1 MEIFSSQG
9 LKNLQKLAHGK
20 KARPPKG
27 LFVQTDNF
35 TIYLEVSMTA
45 LCKSPEIQ
53 QGKIGLQFF
62 ICGAK
67 NVVEHYGKRIE
78 ILHERCFVG
87 WPNGSRPSHPFWQKS
102 ADWLNWPCTI
112 RSALNRTPVQ
122 DFNSSSII
130 FYYIISTTYQKI
142 GDLFCSVHISGLSHS
157 VNYFLWVC
165 WVWPKFLLFQN

>member
-62 ICGAK
+62 IYGSK
-67 NVVEHYGKRIE
+67 NVKEHYGKRIK
-78 ILHERCFVG
+78 ILQGC
-87 WPNGSRPSHPFWQKS
+87 PF
-102 ADWLNWPCTI
+102 
-112 RSALNRTPVQ
+112 
-122 DFNSSSII
+122 
-130 FYYIISTTYQKI
+130 
-142 GDLFCSVHISGLSHS
+142 GG
-157 VNYFLWVC
+157 
-165 WVWPKFLLFQN
+165 

>member
-53 QGKIGLQFF
+53 QGKIGLQFLIARSIQS
-62 ICGAK
+62 ICCCSWINSK
-67 NVVEHYGKRIE
+67 ILLENSQNCKLSKPKVVRIE
-78 ILHERCFVG
+78 SCQIVSCQNCKLPKLQV
-87 WPNGSRPSHPFWQKS
+87 
-102 ADWLNWPCTI
+102 A
-112 RSALNRTPVQ
+112 
-122 DFNSSSII
+122 
-130 FYYIISTTYQKI
+130 KI
-142 GDLFCSVHISGLSHS
+142 AKIAKIASCQS
-157 VNYFLWVC
+157 
-165 WVWPKFLLFQN
+165 